1 MHRNIPESSTGER
14 TFNPFEKEEQLRREA
29 ATWDT
34 SRPQDVPD
42 GDVPVINLSD
52 YFSSGS
58 EEALAEVGARLR
70 AACEEVGFFTIVGH
84 GVSAEDISALFE
96 MVRRFHDLPDGTKQ
110 ALQMDRADW
119 PVGGVGY
126 LPVGNRK
133 LPARPTAN
141 LNETFIVK
149 RDHTLFFDDN
159 QWPEPDV
166 LPGFRERV
174 ERYALAM
181 EALGKRLMPVFAS
194 ALEMPADFFDE
205 AFLAP
210 QYRLRMTHYP
220 VLPPEERSNGFGISP
235 HVDTTF
241 CTILAQDRPGLTIF
255 DERRQGWIKLPLIED
270 AFIVNSGEL
279 LRQWTNDRFISV
291 KHFANNNTGDVSR
304 YSVPFFFNANLHH
317 KMVCVPS
324 CHGQGNPPK
333 YPAISYAESQAV
345 AQGE

>member
-1 MHRNIPESSTGER
+1 MTAEPSNLVNGEQA
-14 TFNPFEKEEQLRREA
+14 FNPYEKEALLRREA

-34 SRPQDVPD
+34 SSPETVHE
-42 GDVPVINLSD
+42 GDIPIIDLAP
-52 YFSSGS
+52 YFTSGS
-58 EEALAEVGARLR
+58 DEALRHVGAELR
-70 AACEEVGFFTIVGH
+70 SACEEVGFFTIVGH
-84 GVSAEDISALFE
+84 GVAQEDISALFA
-96 MVRRFHDLPDGTKQ
+96 MARHFHALPADAKQ
-110 ALQMDRADW
+110 ALTMDRADW

-133 LPARPTAN
+133 LPARPTLN

-149 RDHTLFFDDN
+149 RDHTLSFDDN
-159 QWPEPDV
+159 QWPEPDT
-166 LPGFRERV
+166 LPGFRARV
-174 ERYALAM
+174 ESYALAM
-181 EALGKRLMPVFAS
+181 ESLGKRLLPVFAA
-194 ALEMPADFFDE
+194 ALEMPADYFE
-205 AFLAP
+205 AAFQGP

-220 VLPPEERSNGFGISP
+220 VLPVDEQSNGFGISP

-241 CTILAQDRPGLTIF
+241 CTILCQDRPGLTIF
-255 DERRQGWIKLPLIED
+255 DERRRGWIKVPHIKD

-291 KHFANNNTGDVSR
+291 KHFANNNTGDESR
-304 YSVPFFFNANLHH
+304 YSVPFFFNANVDH

-324 CHGQGNPPK
+324 CHGPGNPPK